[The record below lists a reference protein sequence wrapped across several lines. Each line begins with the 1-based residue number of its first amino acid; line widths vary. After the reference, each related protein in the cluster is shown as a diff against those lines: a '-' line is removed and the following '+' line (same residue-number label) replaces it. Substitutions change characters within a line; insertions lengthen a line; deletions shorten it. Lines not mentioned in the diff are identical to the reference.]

1 MKSNNI
7 IIEYQRLRNM
17 INTRKNIYNNRDTL
31 KCQVIDL
38 LYKGTEGSYEDND
51 SDTSEADDE
60 YKNLN

>member
-1 MKSNNI
+1 
-7 IIEYQRLRNM
+7 M